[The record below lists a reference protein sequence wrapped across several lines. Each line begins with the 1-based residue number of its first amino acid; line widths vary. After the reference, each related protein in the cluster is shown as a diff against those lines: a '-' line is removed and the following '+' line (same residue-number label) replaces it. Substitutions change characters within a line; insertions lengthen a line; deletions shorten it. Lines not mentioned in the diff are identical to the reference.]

1 MIKRILRKLSQ
12 LTRYYPNVEKFLLER
27 KKPIIVS
34 LTILFFSIFGVEIWN
49 KISDIWFYLTYRANK
64 NWVNAF
70 IVACIM
76 MLLYEIKTIID
87 NKSKNNKE
95 KKVMLIERFFVL
107 IPFLWVVFTFN
118 LTNLDYSLHFL
129 RVGLSRGDLLDL
141 EYYIINPSI
150 AFYKGMPVPYHY
162 AIFLLTYS
170 SARRRIFSYF
180 VRYQIMQILLIQAIS
195 YCVDHLLIMFVK
207 YFGESLAEEA
217 FFIGFNAYAVLTAL
231 KLSIGEFL

>member
-1 MIKRILRKLSQ
+1 MSQ
-12 LTRYYPNVEKFLLER
+12 LTRYYKNVEKFVLER

-34 LTILFFSIFGVEIWN
+34 LTVIFLSTFKVKIWN
-49 KISDIWFYLTYRANK
+49 RISDFWFYCNNRANK

-70 IVACIM
+70 IVECIIV
-76 MLLYEIKTIID
+76 LLYEIKTIIN

-95 KKVMLIERFFVL
+95 KGVMLIERFFVL
-107 IPFLWVVFTFN
+107 MPFLWIVFTFN

-129 RVGLSRGDLLDL
+129 RVGLSRGDLLNL
-141 EYYIINPSI
+141 QNFIINPSI

-170 SARRRIFSYF
+170 SAHRRIFSYF
-180 VRYQIMQILLIQAIS
+180 IHYQILQILLIQAIS

-207 YFGESLAEEA
+207 YSGKGLAEKA
-217 FFIGFNAYAVLTAL
+217 FYIRFNAYAVLTAL